1 VTEITFPGSEVFA
14 TDLNPLLNGSN
25 LLADLN
31 GGSGISTGQFSI
43 TDRAGNSAT
52 ITITSGMTIDGAINA
67 IHDQDFVDKTQQLS
81 DLEDSDLVQEISDM
95 AALEFAL

>member
-1 VTEITFPGSEVFA
+1 
-14 TDLNPLLNGSN
+14 
-25 LLADLN
+25 
-31 GGSGISTGQFSI
+31 
-43 TDRAGNSAT
+43 
-52 ITITSGMTIDGAINA
+52 MTIDGVINA